1 MQIVPGPL
9 RKEVRIGEES
19 APVGPGIRGIG
30 RVVGGRENFASK
42 SPPFVP
48 VVETEPTGP
57 MITRIKL
64 HLLCPCKNWQQA
76 RFHVAGIVR
85 EFVPGK
91 LQDYVR

>member
-1 MQIVPGPL
+1 
-9 RKEVRIGEES
+9 
-19 APVGPGIRGIG
+19 
-30 RVVGGRENFASK
+30 
-42 SPPFVP
+42 
-48 VVETEPTGP
+48 

-91 LQDYVR
+91 LQNYVR